1 VLATARIGAPRPR
14 IVNYRVAPHVYTLEN
29 IGGSSFVA
37 TSTRKSR
44 FLLLLLL
51 RTRGTQ
57 KNERNG
63 ESACDFFMYSCVLV
77 GGCCCVLCVPF
88 AVPSVDVGY
97 TTKKRDFFFFFHDF
111 RRSASNM
118 ACLSSC
124 VGCWILHILCPNSQL
139 RPTPIWV
146 ACESCEVA
154 IFFDFFF
161 FFSRVHARPARR
173 HSGGWMHRFLC
184 ARCFC
189 RSLRQANAKTSNL
202 FIFRLRLLCF
212 PSLLGASFFFFFF
225 FFFFPHS
232 FLPNF
237 DVQVQGRIQCSQ
249 RS

>member
-161 FFSRVHARPARR
+161 FFSRVHPPP
-173 HSGGWMHRFLC
+173 
-184 ARCFC
+184 
-189 RSLRQANAKTSNL
+189 
-202 FIFRLRLLCF
+202 
-212 PSLLGASFFFFFF
+212 PSLPVKEQQSLSTLTPSCGSQFRPFQYAAPWRQMERNLG
-225 FFFFPHS
+225 PRHG
-232 FLPNF
+232 
-237 DVQVQGRIQCSQ
+237 VWHG
-249 RS
+249 